1 MAFNPDAYLKSLEQ
15 APVDTFDPDAY
26 LKSLEPPKAEES
38 SFIRRALGDTA
49 VGLGQGVV
57 SAGQAAVGIADIPTF
72 GAAGKAL
79 SAIGYD
85 PQRTNQILQELKS
98 PEEQEIEKKIA
109 ETKGF
114 LPTAKEIITHP
125 TALLDFGLQS
135 APSMVGGAGIAR
147 KILTTADKML
157 AKKLGLSLEEYATKK
172 AAETAASTVAA
183 EAATQRAILAGA
195 AGEGAVSA
203 GSTAEQIREQNPSGY
218 LTPAQVAISTVSGAL
233 TGTLGV
239 FGGKLANKLG
249 IGDIDTILA
258 GGAGTAAQTAVK
270 KSIFLKAAEGA
281 LSESVFEELP
291 QSMQEQ
297 ISQNL
302 ATGKPWDQGV
312 AEAGAQGAMAAI
324 GMGGIGGGV
333 SQYSANKQIEKNAQA
348 QPTIETPAVPLIEAQ
363 AGTVSPVVTPA
374 GVPPVVNPVL
384 TDADVEDLQEEPI
397 TSSTFVPK
405 TGDKVN
411 VTWKNTDDYDQQT
424 ATGEVVTWKDGSQYV
439 KVETGQLENGK
450 ITYTN
455 VPIANA
461 NVQVTPIETAP
472 VTIPT
477 ATPIPQA
484 VQPTAIPAVPP
495 VAVDAARIQELK
507 NSIAEGEMIA
517 KSGKKTDGTK
527 MSKGELGA
535 VNRSIE
541 NAKIKLNKLE
551 SVNAPVA
558 TAPVEQVLPIET
570 AIPPVVKIPATTN
583 EAEQKAALDA
593 MKALPVGGMIEMNGA
608 IYKKNDKSGYDIV
621 SATTTPEP
629 VATAPVAPAPVSP
642 NTPLHTVVNN
652 ETKMEASVYPRD
664 DGTFNV
670 AQKDLESGETLPTF
684 KNFKTQ
690 QEAVDYANTINLPKA
705 PVEAAKPKAKA
716 VIEPL
721 DTSAVSDVIVEK
733 MKKKDGYSIYKRKS
747 DPEYWFVQSPENK
760 AKNIIGSGD
769 TAHSTL
775 GTANDQIF
783 ENLNNEQPI
792 QEAEQVKQTPATE
805 KQLKIEA
812 NLARQEAQQAKAK
825 QKARSDT
832 LLTKLINLGGVSI
845 KDKRD
850 VTGEKQSFPPGYARA
865 FRTDAKTS
873 LRGHIERGD
882 LDEFLPNNMRLSA
895 NTMAQG
901 AFDSEPAYDY
911 LSNLIK
917 NGKSVTPYIEAEKQ
931 ATEFERYAGTETML
945 SDSEGDV
952 LDDLVKWATEGGID
966 IEALKQS
973 LVGDTQAQKERNLL
987 RMLQEARDEEQSNAE
1002 PIETT
1007 EGPAGPDIKTGIQE
1021 TAGELKLTGQTEAE
1035 IKAGEAKVKA
1045 AEETKA
1051 KEEAKAEQKRKA
1063 EKETFT
1069 LTGSDRETDK
1079 ATAAGVKGLFDKTEL
1094 EADFERINK
1103 NTIRFSS
1110 GLTAISDLTSG
1121 AETVRGNELNG
1132 IGIDIGQLSANGL
1145 KVLADKILGG
1155 ARVFVDSGAF
1165 SIFKSNVKNNEDRSL
1180 NFDAILEKYNAITQ
1194 AVEDLNEW
1202 QDYSYPRPMFVMPD
1216 IVGNQKTSIELVEKY
1231 ANYIK
1236 ADADFDI
1243 LTPIVPIQKGEL
1255 TLAEV
1260 YKKIVS
1266 IIGTN
1271 NFVVGLPSNAEAI
1284 SKDELKAFLQEI
1296 KPANVHF
1303 LGAAANKT
1311 LTPLLHIVAEVSPN
1325 TKVTADASQIRSKIL
1340 SNVRKGMNRQ
1350 QAINAAL
1357 NDYSDPQWKEV
1368 FKDYGI
1374 DEFYFDKVEA
1384 KIVSGIKSGLDELKA
1399 INAAIDMYA
1408 PKKLSKQQTIT
1419 PKNLGAKV
1427 TPQVLS
1433 NADAEKFIKIAA
1445 DSVKEL
1451 RKQDVERVLNETPAH
1466 YRSGMASYIKEN
1478 RKDLIDEVNDIQNEA
1493 SKDKTEAE
1501 IEADEEAAYEALQ
1514 EQAETEIDEGPIG
1527 QALLKIDDGDFETK
1541 AQVRSFINKLEK
1553 DGILDDVED
1562 AREGLS
1568 DREQT
1573 AEDVLDT
1580 VRGLLDDA
1588 RDDAV
1593 QERVDELESEPK
1605 AKTNEFKTIAE
1616 PILNKFVEEAL
1627 AGFLVGDS
1635 VRFGNTPGVVV
1646 GIEGDYVKFRPDSAK
1661 SPKAYQRVQKSQ
1673 LTLVSRPDNA
1683 SLSSASKEENKFGI
1697 EKGEFRIDR
1706 EEMFMTMGA
1715 SKYSATI
1722 VDMSVKEL
1730 LQNAFDAVKGAVLTG
1745 AIKEGDIVIDIDHEN
1760 RSIKITDNAK
1770 GMTRDIVQNAF
1781 FTVAGSDK
1789 TDLPPEE
1796 RSGGFGIAKV
1806 GFMLSCK
1813 KIILNTVR
1821 DGVRIKVDAT
1831 PKQIISN
1838 NFDIVKTPA
1847 PKNEH
1852 GTSVEIIVPE
1862 SYSSDDGSTKDIY
1875 FPYSLSSIIPLTKP
1889 LVGPAKVTVNFKK
1902 YNDTE
1907 TTVLPIGVNFDKKE
1921 MPLLTKAKFSWGTA
1935 DIYLSANRPR
1945 YPKHEVLSSG
1955 VYQFERRFALSKQ
1968 EGIPYD
1974 VVINIKPTS
1983 KAKSLDYPFEDN
1995 RERFK
2000 DRISKDID
2008 ALEAY
2013 LARVARGEEA
2023 KELQEN
2029 FKGIVSMPRVEAGED
2044 LVEVSKK
2051 LHKVFNERYT
2061 QPNFELAKLPDVVN
2075 IADDVVSD
2083 MKGNVIVDTNKE
2095 RETKKES
2102 TFKAQDEVASRDK
2115 FMIKMEQDPKLPIF
2129 HNNTNVDYISIG
2141 KPYGDPEQFF
2151 AELGTLMVEMKEELG
2166 KSNVWGYDILNPEN
2180 LFFAGVSVDKKYGG
2194 VHIKVP
2200 YKAVLFNPFYDWG
2213 AKTLFGVRQNFLN
2226 TMIHEIAH
2234 TGDMEHGVGHNGQ
2247 MIKVEQ
2253 YLADNG
2259 LLDYYRDAIL
2269 DVLVRHESAFTAM
2282 REAYGKSTTQNT
2294 AKSLEDYAKGSASAR
2309 GVEGGGRNK
2318 VRTVPTGGRQAGN
2331 VNLQA
2336 DTGFNKQGKLSE
2348 PIGKLYNIESKVQT
2362 KTPDEVRDERIQ
2374 ELRVASMKVGKA
2386 VKHIAD
2392 YGSNLPLQRKL
2403 NKLLEREASLKD
2415 YLESTKPENNSDAD
2429 FMARATKELAA
2440 GNISEEVEAVIRQIY
2455 EKYPGVLSGLKLSVK
2470 QNKHLTSSAAGAFNP
2485 YARIVSLYK
2494 NTSGVEDES
2503 TVRHEIVHSL
2513 EQMMTPQA
2521 AQAVVD
2527 AWARAFEKAMKK
2539 NIDPASKAYF
2549 DAVLEFLAS
2558 PSKESFE
2565 KATNLMPSYDFY
2577 QYLNP
2582 SEYWAVNAES
2592 MLQAK
2597 LGTPWHRFVLGVKR
2611 LIEGLKSVL
2620 GFDNTYVVHNALN
2633 NLLKTT
2639 PQRLSKTSLVDYVV
2653 RGKVKIDFLNNIDD
2667 ERRLMDN
2674 LGVPN
2679 VPSHIPKTLREK
2691 IGETHKSTEELVGE
2705 IKRGPNNVLKA
2716 AGSAVGDAITE
2727 ARIQAINFNAGLE
2740 RADAKKYAGKIR
2752 DANNNMLPSIAVK
2765 NATHANSVYNA
2776 VLHQGKMR
2784 YDKTLGA
2791 FTAYDSDESLKNIV
2805 ELQHKLRKK
2814 TGVELGDKVINSW
2827 FAAKR
2832 TKGIQDSYLNLMKK
2846 INSLQEEL
2854 LLEDDP
2860 EVIAQLTAD
2869 LNAAQHWLD
2878 ALEAAF
2884 INVPSFL
2891 VRVNPAKPTKVV
2903 DGKTIPNIIY
2913 DRDGMPVL
2921 NDDAIDEIIAL
2932 EDKYPELKEMMKN
2945 WKGVSHNM
2953 IDNMAFSSRIS
2964 QKEADGLKEIK
2975 DYSPWQRIR
2984 DEEEEGLFGN
2994 RSTGA
2999 TSGIARFR
3007 KTRTELPLENV
3018 IENMTNQ
3025 VKRMVNSSLT
3035 SFAYNRIAMEY
3046 AVRKDQVIDKKTG
3059 LPKVD
3064 KTTGL
3069 PAKGK
3074 IKVFPKEREG
3084 RSSEGVIFPIYV
3096 NGNRIHIQIEDSQI
3110 ADALLGLAMGPVN
3123 VPFQAALS
3131 GFSNLV
3137 RRSITFSGY
3146 FQTKQVFYDAPTAA
3160 WVSGVKSPFKVWVKS
3175 FSTYAKA
3182 LGSIVT
3188 GVDAP
3193 TIKILKAAGVGGY
3206 HTFHRESL
3214 AEEQTT
3220 LEAISGKGFARFKRM
3235 VDRIGDASDYAQRG
3249 AIYDQVLAETGDP
3262 SLALLKASDIVDW
3275 NKRGLHD
3282 AAQGL
3287 RQTVPFL
3294 GAYAIQLDAFS
3305 QAAIAGGTISSA
3317 KAGKE
3322 VTRRQALMQFYLKTG
3337 LGMALLVAA
3346 YTLAAGYD
3354 DDYWK
3359 LDDDTRARNF
3369 YVPGSK
3375 KAFGNPILIPMHS
3388 TAALFWKV
3396 IPESMLSYVLSQG
3409 TKNEIDA
3416 SRARSALW
3424 RATKDS
3430 VLGPMPIPAAIKT
3443 PAEIAINYDFFTG
3456 TNVVPQSLAKL
3467 DASEQYNY
3475 NTSELGKALS
3485 VATTIPFTGNKDK
3498 QGNRQG
3504 EKRVLNPIEADHLI
3518 RGWLGS
3524 VGSISEWVSNQ
3535 LFGEYR
3541 PASELRS
3548 NPLVGGI
3555 VGPETSRRNE
3565 ALFYDLKDKT
3575 EPAYN
3580 TYIKLIKENK
3590 ASEVKNFYDANRNLI
3605 EAYGYTSKMDSKLQ
3619 ELNSYMKFVGKIED
3633 KSWTKDK
3640 KLAEILRMQKLK
3652 SDILEGTLYFR
3663 KRAGL

>member
-1 MAFNPDAYLKSLEQ
+1 M
-15 APVDTFDPDAY
+15 
-26 LKSLEPPKAEES
+26 
-38 SFIRRALGDTA
+38 
-49 VGLGQGVV
+49 
-57 SAGQAAVGIADIPTF
+57 
-72 GAAGKAL
+72 
-79 SAIGYD
+79 
-85 PQRTNQILQELKS
+85 
-98 PEEQEIEKKIA
+98 
-109 ETKGF
+109 
-114 LPTAKEIITHP
+114 
-125 TALLDFGLQS
+125 
-135 APSMVGGAGIAR
+135 
-147 KILTTADKML
+147 
-157 AKKLGLSLEEYATKK
+157 
-172 AAETAASTVAA
+172 
-183 EAATQRAILAGA
+183 
-195 AGEGAVSA
+195 
-203 GSTAEQIREQNPSGY
+203 
-218 LTPAQVAISTVSGAL
+218 
-233 TGTLGV
+233 
-239 FGGKLANKLG
+239 
-249 IGDIDTILA
+249 
-258 GGAGTAAQTAVK
+258 
-270 KSIFLKAAEGA
+270 
-281 LSESVFEELP
+281 
-291 QSMQEQ
+291 
-297 ISQNL
+297 
-302 ATGKPWDQGV
+302 
-312 AEAGAQGAMAAI
+312 
-324 GMGGIGGGV
+324 
-333 SQYSANKQIEKNAQA
+333 
-348 QPTIETPAVPLIEAQ
+348 
-363 AGTVSPVVTPA
+363 
-374 GVPPVVNPVL
+374 
-384 TDADVEDLQEEPI
+384 
-397 TSSTFVPK
+397 
-405 TGDKVN
+405 
-411 VTWKNTDDYDQQT
+411 
-424 ATGEVVTWKDGSQYV
+424 
-439 KVETGQLENGK
+439 
-450 ITYTN
+450 
-455 VPIANA
+455 
-461 NVQVTPIETAP
+461 
-472 VTIPT
+472 
-477 ATPIPQA
+477 
-484 VQPTAIPAVPP
+484 
-495 VAVDAARIQELK
+495 
-507 NSIAEGEMIA
+507 
-517 KSGKKTDGTK
+517 
-527 MSKGELGA
+527 
-535 VNRSIE
+535 
-541 NAKIKLNKLE
+541 
-551 SVNAPVA
+551 
-558 TAPVEQVLPIET
+558 
-570 AIPPVVKIPATTN
+570 
-583 EAEQKAALDA
+583 
-593 MKALPVGGMIEMNGA
+593 
-608 IYKKNDKSGYDIV
+608 
-621 SATTTPEP
+621 
-629 VATAPVAPAPVSP
+629 
-642 NTPLHTVVNN
+642 
-652 ETKMEASVYPRD
+652 
-664 DGTFNV
+664 
-670 AQKDLESGETLPTF
+670 
-684 KNFKTQ
+684 
-690 QEAVDYANTINLPKA
+690 
-705 PVEAAKPKAKA
+705 
-716 VIEPL
+716 
-721 DTSAVSDVIVEK
+721 
-733 MKKKDGYSIYKRKS
+733 
-747 DPEYWFVQSPENK
+747 
-760 AKNIIGSGD
+760 
-769 TAHSTL
+769 
-775 GTANDQIF
+775 
-783 ENLNNEQPI
+783 
-792 QEAEQVKQTPATE
+792 
-805 KQLKIEA
+805 
-812 NLARQEAQQAKAK
+812 
-825 QKARSDT
+825 
-832 LLTKLINLGGVSI
+832 
-845 KDKRD
+845 
-850 VTGEKQSFPPGYARA
+850 
-865 FRTDAKTS
+865 
-873 LRGHIERGD
+873 
-882 LDEFLPNNMRLSA
+882 
-895 NTMAQG
+895 
-901 AFDSEPAYDY
+901 
-911 LSNLIK
+911 
-917 NGKSVTPYIEAEKQ
+917 
-931 ATEFERYAGTETML
+931 
-945 SDSEGDV
+945 
-952 LDDLVKWATEGGID
+952 
-966 IEALKQS
+966 
-973 LVGDTQAQKERNLL
+973 
-987 RMLQEARDEEQSNAE
+987 
-1002 PIETT
+1002 
-1007 EGPAGPDIKTGIQE
+1007 
-1021 TAGELKLTGQTEAE
+1021 
-1035 IKAGEAKVKA
+1035 
-1045 AEETKA
+1045 
-1051 KEEAKAEQKRKA
+1051 
-1063 EKETFT
+1063 
-1069 LTGSDRETDK
+1069 
-1079 ATAAGVKGLFDKTEL
+1079 
-1094 EADFERINK
+1094 
-1103 NTIRFSS
+1103 
-1110 GLTAISDLTSG
+1110 
-1121 AETVRGNELNG
+1121 
-1132 IGIDIGQLSANGL
+1132 
-1145 KVLADKILGG
+1145 
-1155 ARVFVDSGAF
+1155 
-1165 SIFKSNVKNNEDRSL
+1165 
-1180 NFDAILEKYNAITQ
+1180 
-1194 AVEDLNEW
+1194 
-1202 QDYSYPRPMFVMPD
+1202 
-1216 IVGNQKTSIELVEKY
+1216 
-1231 ANYIK
+1231 
-1236 ADADFDI
+1236 
-1243 LTPIVPIQKGEL
+1243 
-1255 TLAEV
+1255 
-1260 YKKIVS
+1260 
-1266 IIGTN
+1266 
-1271 NFVVGLPSNAEAI
+1271 
-1284 SKDELKAFLQEI
+1284 
-1296 KPANVHF
+1296 
-1303 LGAAANKT
+1303 
-1311 LTPLLHIVAEVSPN
+1311 
-1325 TKVTADASQIRSKIL
+1325 
-1340 SNVRKGMNRQ
+1340 
-1350 QAINAAL
+1350 
-1357 NDYSDPQWKEV
+1357 
-1368 FKDYGI
+1368 
-1374 DEFYFDKVEA
+1374 
-1384 KIVSGIKSGLDELKA
+1384 
-1399 INAAIDMYA
+1399 
-1408 PKKLSKQQTIT
+1408 
-1419 PKNLGAKV
+1419 
-1427 TPQVLS
+1427 
-1433 NADAEKFIKIAA
+1433 
-1445 DSVKEL
+1445 
-1451 RKQDVERVLNETPAH
+1451 
-1466 YRSGMASYIKEN
+1466 
-1478 RKDLIDEVNDIQNEA
+1478 
-1493 SKDKTEAE
+1493 
-1501 IEADEEAAYEALQ
+1501 
-1514 EQAETEIDEGPIG
+1514 
-1527 QALLKIDDGDFETK
+1527 
-1541 AQVRSFINKLEK
+1541 
-1553 DGILDDVED
+1553 
-1562 AREGLS
+1562 
-1568 DREQT
+1568 
-1573 AEDVLDT
+1573 
-1580 VRGLLDDA
+1580 RGLLDDA
-1588 RDDAV
+1588 KDNAV
-1593 QERVDELESEPK
+1593 QERVDELEQEKVETEAVKEKPFTEVNKPSKIEDFGEKIFVKKDAFANFKNKVDESKEVDIETSPLSKSWVEPDYQKLLDEGMSPFGVAFLHSTRDAVPTKPK
-1605 AKTNEFKTIAE
+1605 ATWKLRSWVKKVNTLRDLSYGFIDGNITEEQIKEIINKEDEYSNYNYLKNRIDLYLAAGHEKSLKGYELSKHSWTYYKGMKYDPPGVILWDVTSANGTQISESEDREEAIA
-1616 PILNKFVEEAL
+1616 KFVTAINKPKAEIEKAEIKFGVWSRRGKEGFFIGKKIGKNVIYLKMLPTVKEARDYISNNHDEL
-1627 AGFLVGDS
+1627 VAQFEKYKEIPSERGEINQVRVGADHRMGANVSQEQFFDTFGFRS
-1635 VRFGNTPGVVV
+1635 TIFGNTVNNARRQQDLNNAYDALMDLAGVLE
-1646 GIEGDYVKFRPDSAK
+1646 IP
-1661 SPKAYQRVQKSQ
+1661 PKALSMNGEIGLLFGADGRGGKNPASAHYSNSKLAINLTKTNGAGSLAHELFHALDNYFSRMGGNKYKMLTETQKASAN
-1673 LTLVSRPDNA
+1673 VRPEVVAAFKDLMTAISATSIKERSKNLDKRRTKEYWSTGLEMAARAFESYVINKLKDQNA
-1683 SLSSASKEENKFGI
+1683 SNDYLANIVSEKEFNI
-1697 EKGEFRIDR
+1697 EDGYPYPTAAEIPAIR
-1706 EEMFMTMGA
+1706 A
-1715 SKYSATI
+1715 
-1722 VDMSVKEL
+1722 
-1730 LQNAFDAVKGAVLTG
+1730 AFDNFFNVL
-1745 AIKEGDIVIDIDHEN
+1745 
-1760 RSIKITDNAK
+1760 
-1770 GMTRDIVQNAF
+1770 
-1781 FTVAGSDK
+1781 
-1789 TDLPPEE
+1789 
-1796 RSGGFGIAKV
+1796 
-1806 GFMLSCK
+1806 
-1813 KIILNTVR
+1813 
-1821 DGVRIKVDAT
+1821 
-1831 PKQIISN
+1831 
-1838 NFDIVKTPA
+1838 
-1847 PKNEH
+1847 
-1852 GTSVEIIVPE
+1852 
-1862 SYSSDDGSTKDIY
+1862 
-1875 FPYSLSSIIPLTKP
+1875 
-1889 LVGPAKVTVNFKK
+1889 
-1902 YNDTE
+1902 
-1907 TTVLPIGVNFDKKE
+1907 
-1921 MPLLTKAKFSWGTA
+1921 
-1935 DIYLSANRPR
+1935 
-1945 YPKHEVLSSG
+1945 
-1955 VYQFERRFALSKQ
+1955 
-1968 EGIPYD
+1968 
-1974 VVINIKPTS
+1974 
-1983 KAKSLDYPFEDN
+1983 
-1995 RERFK
+1995 
-2000 DRISKDID
+2000 
-2008 ALEAY
+2008 
-2013 LARVARGEEA
+2013 
-2023 KELQEN
+2023 
-2029 FKGIVSMPRVEAGED
+2029 
-2044 LVEVSKK
+2044 
-2051 LHKVFNERYT
+2051 
-2061 QPNFELAKLPDVVN
+2061 
-2075 IADDVVSD
+2075 
-2083 MKGNVIVDTNKE
+2083 
-2095 RETKKES
+2095 ETKE
-2102 TFKAQDEVASRDK
+2102 TDK
-2115 FMIKMEQDPKLPIF
+2115 
-2129 HNNTNVDYISIG
+2129 
-2141 KPYGDPEQFF
+2141 
-2151 AELGTLMVEMKEELG
+2151 
-2166 KSNVWGYDILNPEN
+2166 
-2180 LFFAGVSVDKKYGG
+2180 GV
-2194 VHIKVP
+2194 
-2200 YKAVLFNPFYDWG
+2200 
-2213 AKTLFGVRQNFLN
+2213 
-2226 TMIHEIAH
+2226 M
-2234 TGDMEHGVGHNGQ
+2234 
-2247 MIKVEQ
+2247 
-2253 YLADNG
+2253 
-2259 LLDYYRDAIL
+2259 
-2269 DVLVRHESAFTAM
+2269 
-2282 REAYGKSTTQNT
+2282 
-2294 AKSLEDYAKGSASAR
+2294 
-2309 GVEGGGRNK
+2309 
-2318 VRTVPTGGRQAGN
+2318 
-2331 VNLQA
+2331 
-2336 DTGFNKQGKLSE
+2336 
-2348 PIGKLYNIESKVQT
+2348 LYNIDTKTQT
-2362 KTPDEVRDERIQ
+2362 KTPAFKKWFGNSKIVDANGNPLVVYHGSNAEFTEFDNGTLGSGDRGVQSSQLGHFFTVSNQEAKSYGSNVVSSFLSIKNPYITSFESIREKDGFDFKQELISKGYDGVILKDKGEPDQYIAFNPNQIKSATGNRGTFDETSNILQNQQFVKDGIAYESEEDYRSRQIQ

-2470 QNKHLTSSAAGAFNP
+2470 QNKHSTSSAAGAFNP

-2494 NTSGVEDES
+2494 DTSGVEDES

-2521 AQAVVD
+2521 AQAVVN

-2752 DANNNMLPSIAVK
+2752 DINNNMLPSIAAK
-2765 NATHANSVYNA
+2765 NATHFNSVYNA
-2776 VLHQGKMR
+2776 VLHQGKMH
-2784 YDKTLGA
+2784 YDEKLGA

-2832 TKGIQDSYLNLMKK
+2832 TKGIQDNYLNLMDD
-2846 INSLQEEL
+2846 IRFYQEEL
-2854 LLEDDP
+2854 LTEDDP

-2975 DYSPWQRIR
+2975 DYSPWQRLR

-3074 IKVFPKEREG
+3074 IKVFPKDG
-3084 RSSEGVIFPIYV
+3084 RDSDGVRFPIYV
-3096 NGNRIHIQIEDSQI
+3096 NGKRIVIQIADEQI
-3110 ADALLGLAMGPVN
+3110 ADAMLGLAMGPVN

-3294 GAYAIQLDAFS
+3294 GAYAIQLDALS

-3346 YTLAAGYD
+3346 YTLAAGSD

-3535 LFGEYR
+3535 LFGEHR